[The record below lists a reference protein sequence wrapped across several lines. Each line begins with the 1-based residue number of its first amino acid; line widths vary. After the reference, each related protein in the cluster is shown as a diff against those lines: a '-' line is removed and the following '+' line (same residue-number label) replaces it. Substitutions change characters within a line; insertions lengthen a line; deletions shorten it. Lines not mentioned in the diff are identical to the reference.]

1 MDAQN
6 NRQRA
11 DLIVSLTKI
20 AGRQLNKSQAE
31 QFDNFITNAMHFY
44 PDADYLARPSEEMFW
59 NLWGLRRFSGEAIPM
74 AADES
79 RARVRVFNPEPEQ
92 DGWSSAHTTIYINQ
106 RDMPFLVDSLR
117 IVLNR
122 RGLNIF
128 TLQSNPV
135 WVLRNAGGVI
145 DCIYTDFVE
154 GAEREAL
161 ITIEVDLHVASE
173 LADLRR
179 ELLDVLD
186 DVEVVVGEFDPMR
199 QRVETLIEEL
209 KSNAPEVEKLKESLE
224 FLRWIHSGYF
234 TFTGCV
240 EFDLKVD
247 DDKFYLSEAAD
258 SRCGLLKKYS
268 GDRREGWVEEL
279 SPGVRALYESDELLA
294 ITKSS
299 QRSRVHRDVYSDY
312 VVVKRFDSTGQ
323 PCGEVRFMGLYT
335 SQFYSYSPRRIPL
348 LRNKVNWV
356 MENSGF
362 KATSHDGKALMT
374 ILDFHPRDELFYVS
388 RERLA
393 ETAISI
399 WQIYERRVIKA
410 FIHPDPFD
418 KFVSCIVYLPRESFS
433 TQARM
438 KIQHTIGDRLDALE
452 SEFTTQF
459 LPESVLVRI
468 YLVYQVRNKQY
479 LTVQSTDLEDIVRQ
493 VTRDWCDEFAALAI
507 EQAGDSQ
514 GAALARRFQRAF
526 PGAYRE
532 LYMPLQ
538 ALGHIEL
545 FDALEGTGDLAIA
558 LQHQQAAENNHLQL
572 KLFHRDLPLE
582 LSDMIPMLE
591 NLGFRVVMEHPY
603 LIRPDADGDIW
614 LQEFQLSFSLDVDVD
629 VEAVQGSFKEALR
642 TVWKGD
648 AENDSF
654 NRLVIGARLDW
665 RAVAML
671 RLYARY
677 LKQLGISYS
686 QVFIADTLSRYLD
699 ITRNLVALF
708 KSYFD
713 PRYAGETR
721 GERVQ
726 GLVAKILAALDQVD
740 NISEDN
746 VIRSY
751 LEVIQATL
759 RTNFF
764 QTIEDGSFKSYI
776 SVKLESGKISLA
788 PKPRPEFEI
797 FVYSPRVEGVHLRG
811 GKVARGGLRWSDRLE
826 DYRTEVLGLVKAQQ
840 VKNAVIVPT
849 GAKGG
854 FVAKQ
859 ASMAAGRDAWLQEGI
874 ASYMLYIQALLD
886 ITDNIIDG
894 EIVPPED
901 VVRRDGDDPYLV
913 VAADKGT
920 ATFSDIANEISY
932 GNNFWLGDAFASGG
946 GNGYDHK
953 AMGITARGAWVAVQR
968 HFREIGVDIQQQD
981 FTVVGVGDMGG
992 DVFGNGMLLS
1002 EHIRLVSAFNHLHI
1016 FVDPNPD
1023 AASTFVERQR
1033 LFDTPRSTWDD
1044 FDRSLMS
1051 EGSVIYSRSSKSL
1064 TLTPQI
1070 KQRFA
1075 IDSDELTPTELINA
1089 ILKSPVDLI
1098 WNGGIGT
1105 YVKAS
1110 SENNAEVGDRAND
1123 VLRVDGR
1130 ELRCKVFGEGGNLG
1144 MTQRG
1149 RIEFCLKGGL
1159 CNTDFI
1165 DNAAGVDCSD
1175 HEVNIKILLNQLVLT
1190 GQLEIDERNQFLES
1204 MTDSVSELVLHNNVR
1219 QTQAISLA
1227 QHRSD
1232 QQHAEYQRFMT
1243 WLESSGKLDR
1253 ELEFLPTD
1261 DQLSER
1267 INRHKPSWTRPE
1279 LAVLVC
1285 YSKVMLKE
1293 ALVAADLLSEPF
1305 LAASVDRAFPPA
1317 LVERYPNE
1325 VANHQLR
1332 QEIVA
1337 TQLANDMVDRVGFS
1351 FFFRQMESTGA
1362 SAGDVIRA
1370 YSIAMSILGL
1380 HQLWQDI
1387 EESDLP
1393 AAVQLDLL
1401 HMLIRLTRRATRWL
1415 LRNRR
1420 HNLNCSEIIQQFTG
1434 PIASV
1439 LQQLPELHEIEWI
1452 NLWSAEKDNITELG
1466 VADQLASRLAA
1477 SDSMFISLGVVDTAL
1492 QLDKPVQQVAK
1503 LYFKLGELLSLD
1515 WFMAQI
1521 VALHPENR
1529 WQDLARESYV
1539 DDLEGQRR
1547 RLTASLVR
1555 DSLCDDRQG
1564 DDRQGDDLDALIES
1578 WQEQQAPLIERWKF
1592 MIKDLRHGPTPD
1604 FAMISVA
1611 LRELLDLVQA
1621 SIDGRG

>member
-1 MDAQN
+1 MDAKTYN
-6 NRQRA
+6 QRGV
-11 DLIVSLTKI
+11 LIASLNKI
-20 AGRQLNKSQAE
+20 AARQLTQSHAQ
-31 QFDNFITNAMHFY
+31 QFDGFIANAMHFY
-44 PDADYLARPSEEMFW
+44 PDADYLARPIQDIFW
-59 NLWGLRRFSGEAIPM
+59 NLWGLCRFSAEQIDM
-74 AADES
+74 ASTES
-79 RARVRVFNPEPEQ
+79 RARVRVFNPDPEL
-92 DGWSSAHTTIYINQ
+92 DGWLSGHTTIYINQ

-117 IVLNR
+117 NVLNR

-135 WVLRNAGGVI
+135 WVVRNAQGVVERT
-145 DCIYTDFVE
+145 CADFAE
-154 GAEREAL
+154 NAEREAL
-161 ITIEVDLHVASE
+161 ITIEVDLHLESE
-173 LADLRR
+173 LSDLRR

-186 DVEVVVGEFDPMR
+186 DVEAVVADFDPMR

-209 KSNAPEVEKLKESLE
+209 QNNAPEVEQLNESLE
-224 FLRWIHSGYF
+224 FLRWIQNGYF

-240 EFDLKVD
+240 EFDLKID
-247 DDKFYLSEAAD
+247 GDNLYLSEAAD
-258 SRCGLLKKYS
+258 SRCGLLRKYS

-279 SPGVRALYESDELLA
+279 SPGVRALYESDELLT

-312 VVVKRFDSTGQ
+312 VVVKRFDRDGQ

-335 SQFYSYSPRRIPL
+335 SQFYSYSPRRIPI

-362 KATSHDGKALMT
+362 KATSHDGKALMA
-374 ILDFHPRDELFYVS
+374 ILDFHPRDELFFLS
-388 RERLA
+388 RESLA
-393 ETAISI
+393 ETAIGI

-410 FIHPDPFD
+410 FVHPDPFD

-438 KIQHTIGDRLDALE
+438 KIQHSIGDRLDAVE

-479 LTVQSTDLEDIVRQ
+479 LNVVSSDLEDIVRQ
-493 VTRDWCDEFAALAI
+493 VTRDWCDEFAAIVI
-507 EQAGDSQ
+507 EQ
-514 GAALARRFQRAF
+514 GAENRSTETQSATLARRFQRAF

-532 LYMPLQ
+532 LYSPLQ
-538 ALGHIEL
+538 ALAHIEL
-545 FDALEGTGDLAIA
+545 FDILEGTGDIAIQ
-558 LQHQQAAENNHLQL
+558 LQHQLAVENNHLQL
-572 KLFHRDLPLE
+572 KLFHRQTPLE

-603 LIRPDADGDIW
+603 LIRPEGDADVW
-614 LQEFQLSFSLDVDVD
+614 MQEFQLSFSLDVNVD
-629 VEAVQGSFKEALR
+629 VEAVQGSFKEALS

-686 QVFIADTLSRYLD
+686 QEFIADTLCRYLE

-721 GERVQ
+721 SERVQ
-726 GLVAKILAALDQVD
+726 GLVIKILSALDDVD

-764 QTIEDGSFKSYI
+764 QTIEDGSCKSYI

-859 ASMAAGRDAWLQEGI
+859 ASLAAGRDAWLQEGI

-886 ITDNIIDG
+886 ITDNIIEG
-894 EIVPPED
+894 KIVPPVD

-920 ATFSDIANEISY
+920 ATFSDIANEISHA
-932 GNNFWLGDAFASGG
+932 NNFWLGDAFASGG

-968 HFREIGVDIQQQD
+968 HFREIGIDIQQQD
-981 FTVVGVGDMGG
+981 FTVIGVGDMGG

-1033 LFDTPRSTWDD
+1033 LFDTPRSSWDD
-1044 FDRSLMS
+1044 FDRGLMS
-1051 EGSVIYSRSSKSL
+1051 EGSAIYSRDSKSL
-1064 TLTPQI
+1064 TITPQI

-1075 IDSDELTPTELINA
+1075 IEQDEMTPTELINA

-1123 VLRVDGR
+1123 ALRVNGR
-1130 ELRCKVFGEGGNLG
+1130 DLRCKVFGEGGNLG

-1175 HEVNIKILLNQLVLT
+1175 HEVNIKILLNQLLLNGHLGVA
-1190 GQLEIDERNQFLES
+1190 ERNQFLES
-1204 MTDSVSELVLHNNVR
+1204 MTDTVAELVLHNNLR

-1232 QQHAEYQRFMT
+1232 LQHAEYQRFMA

-1293 ALVAADLLSEPF
+1293 ALVVADLLSEPF
-1305 LAASVDRAFPPA
+1305 LAASVERAFPPA
-1317 LVERYPNE
+1317 LVARYPDE

-1370 YSIAMSILGL
+1370 YSIAMNILGL
-1380 HQLWQDI
+1380 HQLWDNI
-1387 EESDLP
+1387 ENSDLP
-1393 AAVQLDLL
+1393 ATVQLDLL
-1401 HMLIRLTRRATRWL
+1401 HILIRLTRRTTRWL

-1420 HNLNCSEIIQQFTG
+1420 HNLNCSEIVGQFTA
-1434 PIASV
+1434 PMHLL
-1439 LQQLPELHEIEWI
+1439 LQQLPELHEVEWI
-1452 NLWSAEKDNITELG
+1452 KLWSAEKANITGLG
-1466 VADQLASRLAA
+1466 VDDLLASRLAA
-1477 SDSMFISLGVVDTAL
+1477 SDSMFICLGVVDTAL
-1492 QLDKPVQQVAK
+1492 DLGKPVQQVAK
-1503 LYFKLGELLSLD
+1503 LYFKLGEFLSLD

-1521 VALHPENR
+1521 VALNPGNR

-1547 RLTASLVR
+1547 RLTANLMGDLV
-1555 DSLCDDRQG
+1555 G
-1564 DDRQGDDLDALIES
+1564 DDIQLLVEG
-1578 WQEQQAPLIERWKF
+1578 WQQQQAPLIERWKF

-1611 LRELLDLVQA
+1611 LRELLDLAQA

>member
-1 MDAQN
+1 MDAKTYN
-6 NRQRA
+6 QRGV
-11 DLIVSLTKI
+11 LIASLNKI
-20 AGRQLNKSQAE
+20 AARQLTQSHAQ
-31 QFDNFITNAMHFY
+31 QFDGFIANAMHFY
-44 PDADYLARPSEEMFW
+44 PDADYLARPIQDIFW
-59 NLWGLRRFSGEAIPM
+59 NLWGLCRFSAEQIDM
-74 AADES
+74 ASTES
-79 RARVRVFNPEPEQ
+79 RARVRVFNPDPEL
-92 DGWSSAHTTIYINQ
+92 DGWLSGHTTIYINQ

-117 IVLNR
+117 NVLNR

-135 WVLRNAGGVI
+135 WVVRNAQGVVERT
-145 DCIYTDFVE
+145 CADFAE
-154 GAEREAL
+154 NAEREAL
-161 ITIEVDLHVASE
+161 ITIEVDLHLESE
-173 LADLRR
+173 LSDLRR

-186 DVEVVVGEFDPMR
+186 DVEAVVADFDPMR

-209 KSNAPEVEKLKESLE
+209 QNNAPEVEQLNESLE
-224 FLRWIHSGYF
+224 FLRWIQNGYF

-240 EFDLKVD
+240 EFDLKID
-247 DDKFYLSEAAD
+247 GDNLYLSEAAD
-258 SRCGLLKKYS
+258 SRCGLLRKYS

-279 SPGVRALYESDELLA
+279 SPGVRALYESDELLT

-312 VVVKRFDSTGQ
+312 VVVKRFDRDGQ

-335 SQFYSYSPRRIPL
+335 SQFYSYSPRRIPI

-362 KATSHDGKALMT
+362 KATSHDGKALMA
-374 ILDFHPRDELFYVS
+374 ILDFHPRDELFFLS
-388 RERLA
+388 RESLA
-393 ETAISI
+393 ETAIGI

-410 FIHPDPFD
+410 FVHPDPFD

-438 KIQHTIGDRLDALE
+438 KIQHSIGDRLDAVE

-479 LTVQSTDLEDIVRQ
+479 LNVVSSDLEDIVRQ
-493 VTRDWCDEFAALAI
+493 VTRDWCDEFAAIVI
-507 EQAGDSQ
+507 EQ
-514 GAALARRFQRAF
+514 GAENRSTETQSATLARRFQRAF

-532 LYMPLQ
+532 LYSPLQ
-538 ALGHIEL
+538 ALAHIEL
-545 FDALEGTGDLAIA
+545 FDILEGTGDIAIQ
-558 LQHQQAAENNHLQL
+558 LQHQLAVENNHLQL
-572 KLFHRDLPLE
+572 KLFHRQTPLE

-603 LIRPDADGDIW
+603 LIRPEGDADVW
-614 LQEFQLSFSLDVDVD
+614 MQEFQLSFSLDVNVD
-629 VEAVQGSFKEALR
+629 VEAVQGSFKEALS

-686 QVFIADTLSRYLD
+686 QEFIADTLCRYLE

-721 GERVQ
+721 SERVQ
-726 GLVAKILAALDQVD
+726 GLVIKILSALDDVD

-764 QTIEDGSFKSYI
+764 QTIEDGSCKSYI

-859 ASMAAGRDAWLQEGI
+859 ASLAAGRDAWLQEGI

-886 ITDNIIDG
+886 ITDNIIEG
-894 EIVPPED
+894 KIVPPVD

-920 ATFSDIANEISY
+920 ATFSDIANEISHA
-932 GNNFWLGDAFASGG
+932 NNFWLGDAFASGG

-968 HFREIGVDIQQQD
+968 HFREIGIDIQQQD
-981 FTVVGVGDMGG
+981 FTVIGVGDMGG

-1033 LFDTPRSTWDD
+1033 LFDTPRSSWDD
-1044 FDRSLMS
+1044 FDRGLMS
-1051 EGSVIYSRSSKSL
+1051 EGSAIYSRDSKSL
-1064 TLTPQI
+1064 TITPQI

-1075 IDSDELTPTELINA
+1075 IEQDEMTPTELINA

-1123 VLRVDGR
+1123 ALRVNGR
-1130 ELRCKVFGEGGNLG
+1130 DLRCKVFGEGGNLG

-1175 HEVNIKILLNQLVLT
+1175 HEVNIKILLNQLLLNGHLGVA
-1190 GQLEIDERNQFLES
+1190 ERNQFLES
-1204 MTDSVSELVLHNNVR
+1204 MTDTVAELVLHNNLR

-1232 QQHAEYQRFMT
+1232 LQHAEYQRFMA

-1293 ALVAADLLSEPF
+1293 ALVVADLLSEPF
-1305 LAASVDRAFPPA
+1305 LAASVERAFPPA
-1317 LVERYPNE
+1317 LVARYPDE

-1370 YSIAMSILGL
+1370 YSIAMNILGL
-1380 HQLWQDI
+1380 HQLWDNI
-1387 EESDLP
+1387 ENSDLP
-1393 AAVQLDLL
+1393 ATVQLDLL
-1401 HMLIRLTRRATRWL
+1401 HILIRLTRRTTRWL

-1420 HNLNCSEIIQQFTG
+1420 HNLNCSEIVGQFTA
-1434 PIASV
+1434 PMHLL
-1439 LQQLPELHEIEWI
+1439 LQQLPELHEVEWI
-1452 NLWSAEKDNITELG
+1452 KLWSAEKANITGLG
-1466 VADQLASRLAA
+1466 VDDLLASRLAA
-1477 SDSMFISLGVVDTAL
+1477 SDSMFICLGVVDTAL
-1492 QLDKPVQQVAK
+1492 DLGKPVQQVAK
-1503 LYFKLGELLSLD
+1503 LYFKLGEFLSLD

-1521 VALHPENR
+1521 VALNPGNR

-1547 RLTASLVR
+1547 RLTANLMGDLV
-1555 DSLCDDRQG
+1555 G
-1564 DDRQGDDLDALIES
+1564 DDIQLLVEG
-1578 WQEQQAPLIERWKF
+1578 WQQQQAPLIERWKF

>member
-1 MDAQN
+1 MDAKTYN
-6 NRQRA
+6 QRGV
-11 DLIVSLTKI
+11 LIASLNKI
-20 AGRQLNKSQAE
+20 AARQLTQSHAQ
-31 QFDNFITNAMHFY
+31 QFDGFIANAMHFY
-44 PDADYLARPSEEMFW
+44 PDADYLARPIQDIFW
-59 NLWGLRRFSGEAIPM
+59 NLWGLCRFSAEQIDM
-74 AADES
+74 ASTES
-79 RARVRVFNPEPEQ
+79 RARVRVFNPDPEL
-92 DGWSSAHTTIYINQ
+92 DGWLSGHTTIYINQ

-117 IVLNR
+117 NVLNR

-135 WVLRNAGGVI
+135 WVVRNAQGVVERT
-145 DCIYTDFVE
+145 CADFAE
-154 GAEREAL
+154 NAEREAL
-161 ITIEVDLHVASE
+161 ITIEVDLHLESE
-173 LADLRR
+173 LSDLRR

-186 DVEVVVGEFDPMR
+186 DVEAVVADFDPMR

-209 KSNAPEVEKLKESLE
+209 QNNAPEVEQLNESLE
-224 FLRWIHSGYF
+224 FLRWIQNGYF

-240 EFDLKVD
+240 EFDLKID
-247 DDKFYLSEAAD
+247 GDNLYLSEAAD
-258 SRCGLLKKYS
+258 SRCGLLRKYS

-279 SPGVRALYESDELLA
+279 SPGVRALYESDELLT

-312 VVVKRFDSTGQ
+312 VVVKRFDRDGQ

-335 SQFYSYSPRRIPL
+335 SQFYSYSPRRIPI

-362 KATSHDGKALMT
+362 KATSHDGKALMA
-374 ILDFHPRDELFYVS
+374 ILDFHPRDELFFLS
-388 RERLA
+388 RESLA
-393 ETAISI
+393 ETAIGI

-410 FIHPDPFD
+410 FVHPDPFD

-438 KIQHTIGDRLDALE
+438 KIQHSIGDRLDAVE

-479 LTVQSTDLEDIVRQ
+479 LNVVSSDLEDIVRQ
-493 VTRDWCDEFAALAI
+493 VTRDWCDEFAAIVI
-507 EQAGDSQ
+507 EQ
-514 GAALARRFQRAF
+514 GAENRSTETQSATLARRFQRAF

-532 LYMPLQ
+532 LYSPLQ
-538 ALGHIEL
+538 ALAHIEL
-545 FDALEGTGDLAIA
+545 FDILEGTGDIAIQ
-558 LQHQQAAENNHLQL
+558 LQHQLAVENNHLQL
-572 KLFHRDLPLE
+572 KLFHRQTPLE

-603 LIRPDADGDIW
+603 LIRPEGDGDVW
-614 LQEFQLSFSLDVDVD
+614 MQEFQLSFSLDVNVD
-629 VEAVQGSFKEALR
+629 VEAVQGSFKEALS

-686 QVFIADTLSRYLD
+686 QEFIADTLCRYLE

-721 GERVQ
+721 SERVQ
-726 GLVAKILAALDQVD
+726 GLVIKILSALDDVD

-764 QTIEDGSFKSYI
+764 QTIEDGSCKSYI

-859 ASMAAGRDAWLQEGI
+859 ASLAAGRDAWLQEGI

-886 ITDNIIDG
+886 ITDNIIEG
-894 EIVPPED
+894 KIVPPVD

-920 ATFSDIANEISY
+920 ATFSDIANEISHA
-932 GNNFWLGDAFASGG
+932 NNFWLGDAFASGG

-968 HFREIGVDIQQQD
+968 HFREIGIDIQQQD
-981 FTVVGVGDMGG
+981 FTVIGVGDMGG

-1033 LFDTPRSTWDD
+1033 LFDTPRSSWDD
-1044 FDRSLMS
+1044 FDRGLMS
-1051 EGSVIYSRSSKSL
+1051 EGSAIYSRDSKSL
-1064 TLTPQI
+1064 TITPQI

-1075 IDSDELTPTELINA
+1075 IEQDEMTPTELINA

-1123 VLRVDGR
+1123 ALRVNGR
-1130 ELRCKVFGEGGNLG
+1130 DLRCKVFGEGGNLG

-1175 HEVNIKILLNQLVLT
+1175 HEVNIKILLNQLLLNGHLGVA
-1190 GQLEIDERNQFLES
+1190 ERNQFLES
-1204 MTDSVSELVLHNNVR
+1204 MTDTVAELVLHNNLR

-1232 QQHAEYQRFMT
+1232 LQHAEYQRFMA

-1293 ALVAADLLSEPF
+1293 ALVVADLLSEPF
-1305 LAASVDRAFPPA
+1305 LAASVERAFPQA
-1317 LVERYPNE
+1317 LVARYPDE

-1370 YSIAMSILGL
+1370 YSIAMNILGL
-1380 HQLWQDI
+1380 HQLWDNI
-1387 EESDLP
+1387 ENSDLP
-1393 AAVQLDLL
+1393 ATVQLDLL
-1401 HMLIRLTRRATRWL
+1401 HILIRLTRRTTRWL

-1420 HNLNCSEIIQQFTG
+1420 HNLNCSEIVGQFTA
-1434 PIASV
+1434 PMHLL
-1439 LQQLPELHEIEWI
+1439 LQQLPELHEVEWI
-1452 NLWSAEKDNITELG
+1452 KLWSAEKANITGLG
-1466 VADQLASRLAA
+1466 VDDLLASRLAA
-1477 SDSMFISLGVVDTAL
+1477 SDSMFICLGVVDTAL
-1492 QLDKPVQQVAK
+1492 DLGKPVQQVAK
-1503 LYFKLGELLSLD
+1503 LYFKLGEFLSLD

-1521 VALHPENR
+1521 VALNPGNR

-1547 RLTASLVR
+1547 RLTANLMGDLV
-1555 DSLCDDRQG
+1555 G
-1564 DDRQGDDLDALIES
+1564 DDIQLLVEG
-1578 WQEQQAPLIERWKF
+1578 WQQQQAPLIERWKF